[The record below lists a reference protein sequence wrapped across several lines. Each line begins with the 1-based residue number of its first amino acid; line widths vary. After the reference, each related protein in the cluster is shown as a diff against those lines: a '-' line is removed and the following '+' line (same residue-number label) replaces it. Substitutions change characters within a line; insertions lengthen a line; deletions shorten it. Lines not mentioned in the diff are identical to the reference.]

1 MMEDGRRWA
10 GSLAVLAVIAAGM
23 VAAPPAGAD
32 TTALVVRQSG
42 PALAAPASDGRVHVE
57 YDLVLTNIFYAPVT
71 LTSVEVLV
79 PGGRVVLRLEGEALA
94 AVTQP
99 VPGGAPTTSIP
110 VSGAVDIMIDVVLPP
125 GPTPERFTHRITYE
139 LPSDAPELA
148 LIDSRVIRGP
158 RVDLDPRRPLVV
170 APPLSGDGWFAGSGC
185 CAPNLHRSI
194 RLADDGSRLIHPET
208 FAIDWIRIE
217 GGSLFR
223 GDGTALE
230 DHFAFG
236 AVVTSATGGV
246 VVSARDDMPEE
257 TPFQAPQAIRKS
269 DDYGGN
275 HVIVRVRPD
284 VYAAYGHVQPGSVAV
299 EEGERVTT
307 GQRLG
312 LLGNTGNSTAPHLHF
327 GLIDGPDL
335 TGAYGL
341 PFVIDRYRLEAA
353 LPAEPES
360 PTGIRLEGPS
370 GPREKAYPLLWTV
383 VEFRDARVPRCGGRL
398 ATITATE
405 GADRLIGTPGRDVIH
420 TGGGDDRVD
429 GAGGADLV
437 CGGQGADRLD
447 GGAGRDRIL
456 GGPDPDDLDG
466 GPGRDRLRGGPGRDR
481 REQ

>member
-1 MMEDGRRWA
+1 MEGGRRWA
-10 GSLAVLAVIAAGM
+10 AFLAVLAVIAAGM

-42 PALAAPASDGRVHVE
+42 PALAAPASDGRVHVD
-57 YDLVLTNIFYAPVT
+57 YDLVLTNSFYAPVT

-110 VSGAVDIMIDVVLPP
+110 VSGAVDMMIDVVLPP

-139 LPSDAPELA
+139 LPADAPELA

-158 RVDLDPRRPLVV
+158 RVDLDPRRPLVI
-170 APPLSGDGWFAGSGC
+170 APPLSGDGWFAASGC
-185 CAPNLHRSI
+185 CVPNLHRSI

-246 VVSARDDMPEE
+246 VVSAREDMPEE
-257 TPFQAPQAIRKS
+257 TPFQSPRAIRKS

-275 HVIVRVRPD
+275 HVVVRVRPD
-284 VYAAYGHVQPGSVAV
+284 VYAAYGHFQPGSVAV

-327 GLIDGPDL
+327 GLVDGPNL

-353 LPAEPES
+353 LPAEPDS

-370 GPREKAYPLLWTV
+370 GPRERAYPLLWTV
-383 VEFRDARVPRCGGRL
+383 VEFRDARVPRCGGRR

-405 GADRLIGTPGRDVIH
+405 GADRLVGTPGRDVIH

-437 CGGQGADRLD
+437 CGGRGGDRLD
-447 GGAGRDRIL
+447 GGPGRDRIL
-456 GGPDPDDLDG
+456 GGPGPDELDG

-481 REQ
+481 REP